1 MACLETTFVID
12 LLQGKADIL
21 ELKNEIDKTE
31 SVVSVAAPSVME
43 VWTGASQSNLPKK
56 EKEKIN
62 ELLSS
67 LDVLPLDE
75 RSAKEAGEIEAK
87 LLKSGVTIEV
97 EDIMIAA
104 VCIVNGEKLVTRD
117 EHYAKIPRLKII
129 KY

>member
-31 SVVSVAAPSVME
+31 SIVSVAAPSVME

-56 EKEKIN
+56 EKAKIN

-67 LDVLPLDE
+67 LVVLALDE
-75 RSAKEAGEIEAK
+75 RSAKEAGEIESK
-87 LLKSGVTIEV
+87 LLKSGIIIDV

-104 VCIVNGEKLVTRD
+104 ICIVNGEKLFTRD

>member
-31 SVVSVAAPSVME
+31 SIVSVAAPSVME

-56 EKEKIN
+56 EKATIN

-67 LDVLPLDE
+67 RVVLALDE
-75 RSAKEAGEIEAK
+75 RSGRNRIKAPEIRHNYR
-87 LLKSGVTIEV
+87 
-97 EDIMIAA
+97 
-104 VCIVNGEKLVTRD
+104 C
-117 EHYAKIPRLKII
+117 
-129 KY
+129 